1 MVIKQSVFSKRN
13 FVEWVDVILFIF
25 GFSLAVFPRIILEFV
40 CTVRD
45 FTESQGLFN
54 EHSYTSLAVLLL

>member
-1 MVIKQSVFSKRN
+1 MGIKQLVFSKRN

-25 GFSLAVFPRIILEFV
+25 GFSLAAFPRIILEFV

-45 FTESQGLFN
+45 CIESQGLFN
-54 EHSYTSLAVLLL
+54 GHSYTSLVVLLL